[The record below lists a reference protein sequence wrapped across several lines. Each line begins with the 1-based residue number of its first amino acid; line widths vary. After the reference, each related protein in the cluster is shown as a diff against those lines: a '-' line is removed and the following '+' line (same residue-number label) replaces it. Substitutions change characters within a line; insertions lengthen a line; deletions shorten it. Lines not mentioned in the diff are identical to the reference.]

1 MLKVEEIEI
10 KSLVQDL
17 YIESEKQEFHRYK
30 SMIYCFKFFQNNV
43 IDKNPDEKTLDLA
56 ALNLAMYLASWGMY
70 RGSSFLLRC
79 NYKVFIDLIKNICK
93 YKFDPYNLEIND
105 QQQIVECFK
114 EIEKYLKEK
123 KREYSKREK
132 TIEEIGTTL
141 ITKIMLGMFG
151 ITPAFDK
158 YFVLGLAKNKELLFI
173 KNWFKKT
180 DKFELAYSKLMDFYK
195 DNKTTITKLSETTV
209 TDGCKIP
216 PMRVIDIYFWKLG
229 KDTLK
234 QKEEQ

>member
-30 SMIYCFKFFQNNV
+30 SMISCFKFFQNNV

-234 QKEEQ
+234 QKEDQ

>member
-1 MLKVEEIEI
+1 MLKVEEIEMM
-10 KSLVQDL
+10 SLVQDL
-17 YIESEKQEFHRYK
+17 YTKSEMQAFHRYK

-43 IDKNPDEKTLDLA
+43 IGKKPDEKTFDLA

-93 YKFDPYNLEIND
+93 YKFDPYNIEKND

-114 EIEKYLKEK
+114 DIEEYLKEK
-123 KREYSKREK
+123 KLEYSEREK
-132 TIEEIGTTL
+132 PTEKIGTTL

-158 YFVLGLAKNKELLFI
+158 YFVLGLAKHKKLGFV
-173 KNWFKKT
+173 KNWFNKT
-180 DKFELAYSKLMDFYK
+180 DKFELTYTKLMDFYK
-195 DNKTTITKLSETTV
+195 DNKAIITKLSETTV

-229 KDTLK
+229 K
-234 QKEEQ
+234 EG

>member
-1 MLKVEEIEI
+1 MLKIKEAEI
-10 KSLVQDL
+10 KSLVLDL
-17 YIESEKQEFHRYK
+17 HTESEEQEFHRYK

-43 IDKNPDEKTLDLA
+43 IGKKPDEKTFDLA

-93 YKFDPYNLEIND
+93 YKFALYALEENNPK
-105 QQQIVECFK
+105 QIVECFK
-114 EIEKYLKEK
+114 KIEKYLQEK
-123 KREYSKREK
+123 KLEYSKREK
-132 TIEEIGTTL
+132 PTKKIGTTL
-141 ITKIMLGMFG
+141 ITKIMLGVFG

-158 YFVLGLAKNKELLFI
+158 YFILGLTKHKELGFV
-173 KNWFKKT
+173 KNWFTKT

-195 DNKTTITKLSETTV
+195 DNEAIMTKLSETTV

-229 KDTLK
+229 K
-234 QKEEQ
+234 EG